1 MGTPYIVCD
10 NKDVNK
16 MLHFIWLCQGGLSMV
31 GVFSMDTMLAYQINQ
46 HLYQNSNDESDIKIK
61 SVKSSKEMSFANVL
75 DGEIKAITA

>member
-1 MGTPYIVCD
+1 MGR
-10 NKDVNK
+10 
-16 MLHFIWLCQGGLSMV
+16 
-31 GVFSMDTMLAYQINQ
+31 VFSMDTMLAYQINQ